1 MADDLL
7 FLPFRAVGVDAV
19 PCLDRYTSESGG
31 LHRRNG
37 VILDRSSANFFGTR
51 YRLGK

>member
-1 MADDLL
+1 M
-7 FLPFRAVGVDAV
+7 
-19 PCLDRYTSESGG
+19 RYPVWTGARLSGG
-31 LHRRNG
+31 LHRRSG